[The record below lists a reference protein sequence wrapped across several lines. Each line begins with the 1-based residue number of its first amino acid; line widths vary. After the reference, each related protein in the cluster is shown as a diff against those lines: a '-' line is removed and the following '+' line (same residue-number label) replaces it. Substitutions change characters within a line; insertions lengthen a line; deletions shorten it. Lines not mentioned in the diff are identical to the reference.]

1 MNTTK
6 KFITKLYHNILF
18 IIKNTKVLF
27 AISLLFYIL
36 SGMIPYVHVT
46 ALSTIITEGDKI
58 ICNNAAVM
66 DTSIIYGIIMLAIA
80 ILMDRLLLL
89 GQMPLASVLSYQ
101 IKTKVDCLIV
111 EKTSKL
117 SYEYVESSAFQT
129 KLKAVYKFANQ
140 LPNLYKTALQIL
152 KSVIIM
158 ASLMIGFQGSFYLAF
173 IIMVGCLPKFLLSYK
188 IRKKQHELDL
198 QVTSD
203 QRLQEYYK
211 ELLTKSQSVKER
223 HLFGLKGLFTTR
235 WENISY
241 DIHKKYALF
250 RYKSLRLN
258 FLGDISNIA
267 GYMIALVLLLLT
279 PSIDGAGFLS
289 LSVALTAIQNGV
301 NAFIG
306 DCIAIRG
313 QVLDDDVVYDFL
325 EEHEDIQH
333 PCDLKEPITSFTFDH
348 VSFTYKGSSIRAL
361 DDVNVTLNAGET
373 IVIVGENG
381 AGKTTFI
388 KMLLGL
394 YPCQGG
400 KVLCNH
406 QSVDTLNRNTY
417 FKRIS
422 TIFQHYN
429 KYPFTIAQNIKMTLG
444 EEAKPTED
452 MISCAKETGIHDWVS
467 SLPKGYNTLLTH
479 LRPKGIEVSGGQWQK
494 IAIARGQMKPADVF
508 IMDEPTASLDPL
520 MEAEIMNKFMNMD
533 SRSIKI
539 IVSHRVGMATK
550 ADKIIVFEKG
560 KLVEVGRHKD
570 LIQNKGVYAQLYES
584 QAKWYTSY
592 SSKEGESS

>member
-1 MNTTK
+1 MITTK
-6 KFITKLYHNILF
+6 KFLIKLYHNIFF
-18 IIKNTKVLF
+18 IIKNTKTLF
-27 AISLLFYIL
+27 AISLLFYVL
-36 SGMIPYVHVT
+36 SGFIPYIHVT
-46 ALSTIITEGDKI
+46 ALSTIIREGDKI
-58 ICNNAAVM
+58 VGNNADVM
-66 DTSIIYGIIMLAIA
+66 DTRILYGIIMLAIA
-80 ILMDRLLLL
+80 ILVDRLLLL

-101 IKTKVDCLIV
+101 IKTKIECLIV

-117 SYEYVESSAFQT
+117 SYEYVESSTFQT
-129 KLKAVYKFANQ
+129 KIQAVYKFANQ
-140 LPNLYKTALQIL
+140 LPNLYKTTLQIL

-158 ASLMIGFQGSFYLAF
+158 VSLMIGFQGCFYLAF
-173 IIMVGCLPKFLLSYK
+173 IIMVGCLPKFLLSYR

-198 QVTSD
+198 HVTSD

-211 ELLTKSQSVKER
+211 ELLTKSQNVKEKQ
-223 HLFGLKGLFTTR
+223 LFGLKGLFTTR

-241 DIHKKYALF
+241 YIHKKYTLF

-258 FLGDISNIA
+258 FFGDIGDIT
-267 GYMIALVLLLLT
+267 GYMIALVLLLLS

-289 LSVALTAIQNGV
+289 LSVALMAIQNGI

-325 EEHEDIQH
+325 KEQEDIQ
-333 PCDLKEPITSFTFDH
+333 PSCDLKEPITKFTFDH
-348 VSFTYKGSSIRAL
+348 VNFTYKGSSVRAL
-361 DDVNVTLNAGET
+361 DDVNVTLNSGET
-373 IVIVGENG
+373 VVIVGENG

-400 KVLCNH
+400 KVLCNN
-406 QSVDTLNRNTY
+406 QPVNTLNRDSY
-417 FKRIS
+417 FRRIS

-429 KYPFTIAQNIKMTLG
+429 KYPFTIAQNIEMTLE

-452 MISCAKETGIHDWVS
+452 MILCAKETGIHDWVC
-467 SLPKGYNTLLTH
+467 SLPNGYNTLLTH
-479 LRPKGIEVSGGQWQK
+479 LRTEGIEVSGGEWQK

-533 SRSIKI
+533 SRSMKI
-539 IVSHRVGMATK
+539 IVSHRVGIATK
-550 ADKIIVFEKG
+550 ADKILVFKKG
-560 KLVEVGRHKD
+560 KLVEVGCHKE
-570 LIQNKGVYAQLYES
+570 LIQNKGVYAQLYEA
-584 QAKWYTSY
+584 QAKWYT